1 MRWDGGLWTRKPV
14 LTLLMACLLLICA
27 CASAEEYTGVWNT
40 VTGES
45 VTLALRDDGTGSLSF
60 SGTEQT
66 VDWTEGEQNLSLSCG
81 ETTYTAA
88 MSGQFLMLMDQIG
101 HVWALTRDLYDL
113 PGIVQAESMED
124 FLGRWRAD
132 YALVSGIRISMDG
145 QVGPYTMEIAEQ
157 VVHLQGSGM
166 DKPVDWVCRFE
177 SGSLILSGYSAETDQ
192 SLHLRADGT
201 LTRDMDY
208 MVIHFVREQ

>member
-1 MRWDGGLWTRKPV
+1 
-14 LTLLMACLLLICA
+14 
-27 CASAEEYTGVWNT
+27 
-40 VTGES
+40 
-45 VTLALRDDGTGSLSF
+45 
-60 SGTEQT
+60 
-66 VDWTEGEQNLSLSCG
+66 
-81 ETTYTAA
+81 
-88 MSGQFLMLMDQIG
+88 MLMDQIG

-177 SGSLILSGYSAETDQ
+177 SGSLILSGYSAEADQ